1 MAGLNKSEFDSLV
14 GLLARAHYHGDTA
27 MLEQHVTKAYDG
39 LVKESGVPVS
49 DLPPVPGAMTDG
61 SKRRL
66 TADSVL
72 DEFDNFEFVEDPEE
86 ILAHK
91 LELEAIRDEIESSN
105 TPVVPP
111 MAIGQYGAATA
122 AVNRGG
128 IQGSVP
134 SPKGVLSDEEWGLT
148 LCELPAVASLEMSYE
163 QLRDRARAG
172 DTKLRG
178 YLSWLC
184 GTYGPAGIR
193 QIQTYGSCRS
203 QGFDCAAWLKGQC
216 WDVCEAG
223 RDHRSFE
230 RKFAGAKPKSRAAV
244 PKAKSWSKSSA

>member
-39 LVKESGVPVS
+39 LVKDSGVPVS
-49 DLPPVPGAMTDG
+49 DMPPVPGAMTDG

-72 DEFDNFEFVEDPEE
+72 DEFDNFEFIEDPEE

-91 LELEAIRDEIESSN
+91 LEAIRDEIESAN

-111 MAIGQYGAATA
+111 LAIGQYGAATA

-134 SPKGVLSDEEWGLT
+134 LPKGVLSDEEWGLPRLRCLMNSCVIVPERET
-148 LCELPAVASLEMSYE
+148 RNYVDTSRGFVAPMGRRGS
-163 QLRDRARAG
+163 ARSKPLDHAAA
-172 DTKLRG
+172 RG
-178 YLSWLC
+178 SIVQH
-184 GTYGPAGIR
+184 G
-193 QIQTYGSCRS
+193 
-203 QGFDCAAWLKGQC
+203 
-216 WDVCEAG
+216 
-223 RDHRSFE
+223 
-230 RKFAGAKPKSRAAV
+230 
-244 PKAKSWSKSSA
+244 

>member
-39 LVKESGVPVS
+39 LVKESGVPTS

-91 LELEAIRDEIESSN
+91 LELEAIRDEVESSN

-134 SPKGVLSDEEWGLT
+134 LPKGVLSDEEWSLT
-148 LCELPAVASLEMSYE
+148 LPCVSFQLLPR
-163 QLRDRARAG
+163 LRCLMNSCVIVPERETRNYVDMGR
-172 DTKLRG
+172 RG
-178 YLSWLC
+178 S
-184 GTYGPAGIR
+184 
-193 QIQTYGSCRS
+193 
-203 QGFDCAAWLKGQC
+203 
-216 WDVCEAG
+216 
-223 RDHRSFE
+223 
-230 RKFAGAKPKSRAAV
+230 
-244 PKAKSWSKSSA
+244 AKSKLLDHAAARGSIAQRG

>member
-39 LVKESGVPVS
+39 LVKESGVPTS

-134 SPKGVLSDEEWGLT
+134 LPKGVLWMKSGA
-148 LCELPAVASLEMSYE
+148 LPCVSF
-163 QLRDRARAG
+163 QLLPRLRCLMNSCVIVPERETRNYV
-172 DTKLRG
+172 DTSRG
-178 YLSWLC
+178 FVEPM
-184 GTYGPAGIR
+184 GR
-193 QIQTYGSCRS
+193 RGS
-203 QGFDCAAWLKGQC
+203 
-216 WDVCEAG
+216 
-223 RDHRSFE
+223 
-230 RKFAGAKPKSRAAV
+230 
-244 PKAKSWSKSSA
+244 AKSKLLDHAAARGSIAQRG

>member
-1 MAGLNKSEFDSLV
+1 MAGLNKSEFDVLV

-72 DEFDNFEFVEDPEE
+72 DDFDNFEFIEDPEE

-91 LELEAIRDEIESSN
+91 LELEAIRDEIESAN

-111 MAIGQYGAATA
+111 LAIGQ
-122 AVNRGG
+122 AVWCSYCCGEPWWHPRFRTPA
-128 IQGSVP
+128 QG
-134 SPKGVLSDEEWGLT
+134 
-148 LCELPAVASLEMSYE
+148 CAV
-163 QLRDRARAG
+163 G
-172 DTKLRG
+172 
-178 YLSWLC
+178 
-184 GTYGPAGIR
+184 
-193 QIQTYGSCRS
+193 
-203 QGFDCAAWLKGQC
+203 
-216 WDVCEAG
+216 
-223 RDHRSFE
+223 
-230 RKFAGAKPKSRAAV
+230 
-244 PKAKSWSKSSA
+244 

>member
-39 LVKESGVPVS
+39 LVKESGVPVA

-91 LELEAIRDEIESSN
+91 LELEAIRDEIESANSGCSSTGNWTVWCSN
-105 TPVVPP
+105 CCSEPWWHPRFR
-111 MAIGQYGAATA
+111 ALAQGC
-122 AVNRGG
+122 AVR
-128 IQGSVP
+128 
-134 SPKGVLSDEEWGLT
+134 
-148 LCELPAVASLEMSYE
+148 
-163 QLRDRARAG
+163 
-172 DTKLRG
+172 
-178 YLSWLC
+178 
-184 GTYGPAGIR
+184 
-193 QIQTYGSCRS
+193 
-203 QGFDCAAWLKGQC
+203 
-216 WDVCEAG
+216 
-223 RDHRSFE
+223 
-230 RKFAGAKPKSRAAV
+230 
-244 PKAKSWSKSSA
+244 

>member
-39 LVKESGVPVS
+39 LVKESGVPVA

-91 LELEAIRDEIESSN
+91 LELEAIRDEIESAN

-111 MAIGQYGAATA
+111 LAIGQYGAATA

-134 SPKGVLSDEEWGLT
+134 LPKGVLSDEEWGLT

-163 QLRDRARAG
+163 QLRDRARTG

-184 GTYGPAGIR
+184 KTYGPAGIR

-203 QGFDCAAWLKGQC
+203 QGFDCAAWLKRQC

-223 RDHRSFE
+223 KDHRSFE

-244 PKAKSWSKSSA
+244 PKTKSWSKSSA